1 VDFLPADFVEFFGG
15 LLVDDF
21 VAGGFGFV
29 FFELFGDLQG
39 AIGQV
44 GVLLSAVV
52 LDAVGV
58 DFGQFFVL
66 LDKGQLAT
74 FAPIDVLES
83 LVHRLALDKGQLAT
97 FAPIDVLESLVDRL
111 AADLSFH

>member
-1 VDFLPADFVEFFGG
+1 MDFLPADFVEFFGG

-39 AIGQV
+39 AIRQV

-58 DFGQFFVL
+58 YFGQFFVL
-66 LDKGQLAT
+66 LDKGQLTT
-74 FAPIDVLES
+74 FASVDVLE
-83 LVHRLALDKGQLAT
+83 G
-97 FAPIDVLESLVDRL
+97 FVDGL
-111 AADLSFH
+111 AADLGFH